1 MECLKSVQIY
11 DRFRYKECLNMSHRE
26 GSSPQDDFFVDPKE
40 VLAQYSVEWVSLKKS
55 YDELKLQL
63 DNIQAE
69 LNTLDKKLK
78 TGTIT
83 DQEHIR
89 LYRDKWAESTQMI
102 QVKREVESRLYE
114 IQKEIRT
121 ANKQLKQM
129 EIDQARRRRFEEERS
144 HAMIE
149 WMSLKQGFDL
159 VDARRAEIN
168 AESDKMEMDRRSGK
182 ISEEK
187 YRESRIDQIRQLAE
201 LSVVESDV
209 KRRLA
214 ELLQI
219 IKG

>member
-1 MECLKSVQIY
+1 
-11 DRFRYKECLNMSHRE
+11 MSHRE

-40 VLAQYSVEWVSLKKS
+40 VLTQYSVEWVTLRKS
-55 YDELKLQL
+55 FDELKQQL
-63 DNIQAE
+63 NDIQSD
-69 LNTLDKKLK
+69 LNQLDKKLD
-78 TGTIT
+78 TGSLT
-83 DQEHIR
+83 DQEHIK
-89 LYRDKWAESTQMI
+89 LYQEKWAESTQMI

-129 EIDQARRRRFEEERS
+129 EIEQARRQRFEEERS

-149 WMSLKQGFDL
+149 WMSLKQGFEL
-159 VDARRAEIN
+159 VDNQRKIIN
-168 AESDKMEMDRRSGK
+168 AETDKIELERRSGK
-182 ISEEK
+182 ISDDQ

-201 LSVVESDV
+201 LSIVESDV

-219 IKG
+219 IRG

>member
-1 MECLKSVQIY
+1 
-11 DRFRYKECLNMSHRE
+11 MSHRE

-40 VLAQYSVEWVSLKKS
+40 VLAQYSVEWVSLRKS
-55 YDELKLQL
+55 FDELKQQL
-63 DNIQAE
+63 NDIQAE
-69 LNTLDKKLK
+69 LNALDRKLE

-89 LYRDKWAESTQMI
+89 LYREKWAESTQMI

-129 EIDQARRRRFEEERS
+129 EIDQARRQRFEEERS

-168 AESDKMEMDRRSGK
+168 AESDKMELERRSGK

-187 YRESRIDQIRQLAE
+187 YRESRMEQIRQLAE

-219 IKG
+219 IRG

>member
-1 MECLKSVQIY
+1 
-11 DRFRYKECLNMSHRE
+11 MSHRE
-26 GSSPQDDFFVDPKE
+26 GSSPDDDFFVDPKE
-40 VLAQYSVEWVSLKKS
+40 VLTQYSVEWISLKKS
-55 YDELKLQL
+55 FDELKQQL
-63 DNIQAE
+63 NDIQAE
-69 LNTLDKKLK
+69 LNSLDRKLE
-78 TGTIT
+78 TGSIT
-83 DQEHIR
+83 DQEHIT
-89 LYRDKWAESTQMI
+89 LYREKWAQSTQMI

-114 IQKEIRT
+114 IQKEIRA

-129 EIDQARRRRFEEERS
+129 EIDKERRERVEQERS

-159 VDARRAEIN
+159 VDERRAEIN
-168 AESDKMEMDRRSGK
+168 AESDKIEFKRRSGK
-182 ISEEK
+182 ISDEQ

-219 IKG
+219 IRG

>member
-1 MECLKSVQIY
+1 
-11 DRFRYKECLNMSHRE
+11 MSHRE
-26 GSSPQDDFFVDPKE
+26 GSSPQDDFYVDPKE
-40 VLAQYSVEWVSLKKS
+40 VLTQYSVEWVSLRKS
-55 YDELKLQL
+55 YDELKQQL
-63 DNIQAE
+63 SNIQDD
-69 LNTLDKKLK
+69 LNTLDKQLE
-78 TGTIT
+78 TGSIT
-83 DQEHIR
+83 DQEHIEV
-89 LYRDKWAESTQMI
+89 YREKWAQSTQMI
-102 QVKREVESRLYE
+102 QVKREVESRLYD
-114 IQKEIRT
+114 IQREIRE

-129 EIDQARRRRFEEERS
+129 EIDQNRREKMEQERS

-168 AESDKMEMDRRSGK
+168 AESDKIEIERRSGA
-182 ISEEK
+182 ISDEK

-219 IKG
+219 IRG